1 MTNKAAFTAEE
12 WAELRGVPAILS
24 AAVSSADP
32 NGLFGALKE
41 AAGGTR
47 GMLDSLKAAQGV
59 ELADELLADHSFPG
73 LPDPKELTGE
83 GSREEQ
89 MANLRRNAIAKAQSA
104 LGLLDSK
111 ATPQEASAYRGM
123 LIQVAEAAA
132 NAAKEGGFLGF
143 GGERVSAPE
152 QDFLDELKVALNA

>member
-1 MTNKAAFTAEE
+1 MQ
-12 WAELRGVPAILS
+12 LRAVPAILS

-47 GMLDSLKAAQGV
+47 GMIESLKTAHGT
-59 ELADELLADHSFPG
+59 ELADELLADRSLPG
-73 LPDPKELTGE
+73 LPDPKELIGE
-83 GSREEQ
+83 GSRDEQ
-89 MANLRRNAIAKAQSA
+89 MANLRRNAIAKAQSV
-104 LGLLDSK
+104 LGLLDRK
-111 ATPQEASAYRGM
+111 ATPDETAAYRGM

-143 GGERVSAPE
+143 GGERVSAAE
-152 QDFLDELKVALNA
+152 QDFLDELKGALNA